1 MQKRK
6 IKSYIREIEQ
16 TLKGIREEEKKYND
30 KHYGVLDGDTLKDL
44 YLKEEYY
51 EGQLFA
57 CKYILNNC

>member
-16 TLKGIREEEKKYND
+16 TLKGIREEEKKCF
-30 KHYGVLDGDTLKDL
+30 DGDTLRDL
-44 YLKEEYY
+44 YLKEEYFK
-51 EGQLFA
+51 GQLFA